1 MALVMMATLFFSIL
15 QMAAQAASISENSC
29 SEVPAEADAEQSGC
43 LMQTKHQIFN
53 EKAVDDTH
61 KKAPKSK
68 PQKKDEEVDESD
80 KKTRPHKVAKDKH
93 GKKEHGKKHSPSQD
107 FDGDDHHA
115 NEDKKK
121 KSKKGSKNGKAKAAS
136 FFQRLANVRK
146 GLRTKGL
153 QKKQRGINVHEML
166 PDELFDLAEK
176 LFVTQEAIAEV
187 IDNSV
192 LVDVTHAGVNMSIRM
207 SKDDDAVKR
216 LGEEGT
222 WSSYDLETLG
232 DEAADTKDMLNMLD
246 IGGNYGVITIAAM
259 KKYAKRLRV
268 ITIEPAPKTF
278 FFLKWNLHINGIPE
292 IHHKDS
298 LDEDQHVPGVIALNR
313 GSADVEGQDLH
324 FCFYKESSMNSKVCD
339 CKRGDDGCVIVP
351 SITIDNM
358 AGMFGIQPI
367 AMVKMDCEGC
377 EFKSL
382 PALAQAH
389 VAHRVRRLAGELHL
403 PDQNLE
409 DIACRWN
416 NGRLMSK
423 CQRSK
428 ANQENIECA
437 VELDCPK
444 SPGK

>member
-1 MALVMMATLFFSIL
+1 
-15 QMAAQAASISENSC
+15 
-29 SEVPAEADAEQSGC
+29 
-43 LMQTKHQIFN
+43 
-53 EKAVDDTH
+53 
-61 KKAPKSK
+61 
-68 PQKKDEEVDESD
+68 
-80 KKTRPHKVAKDKH
+80 
-93 GKKEHGKKHSPSQD
+93 
-107 FDGDDHHA
+107 
-115 NEDKKK
+115 
-121 KSKKGSKNGKAKAAS
+121 
-136 FFQRLANVRK
+136 
-146 GLRTKGL
+146 
-153 QKKQRGINVHEML
+153 VHELL

-232 DEAADTKDMLNMLD
+232 DEAANTKDMLNMLD

-259 KKYAKRLRV
+259 KKYWKRLRV
-268 ITIEPAPKTF
+268 VTIEPAPKTF

-389 VAHRVRRLAGELHL
+389 VADRVRRLAGELHL

-428 ANQENIECA
+428 ENQENIECA
-437 VELDCPK
+437 VELNCPK